1 MATPP
6 LKVNPSKE
14 EASLKINP
22 SKEESSLKVNP
33 AKDEVWW
40 NNLAALKE
48 HYDEHGNLTVRDLR
62 LSGWLT
68 YQRHEATMLSERQL
82 EALQSI
88 GYMSTKAYRE
98 SDEKTWEEKI
108 NAVKSNPHTREPY
121 LVKWLH
127 RQRVLAATDQLSPTR
142 KQRLLEI
149 GVDLRKKCARCRKV
163 NSKSDNETRWMAKYN
178 KLKEYGDRIGNVNVP
193 RRYTADQQLSNW
205 VFNQRKRYHEL
216 LPNGDRVLRK
226 DRIELLEEIGFNWEL
241 NRRTRREL
249 SNPVPKPFTSSD
261 QRKSSLRSRHLHTSN
276 QQTTLK

>member
-14 EASLKINP
+14 EAFLKINP
-22 SKEESSLKVNP
+22 SKE
-33 AKDEVWW
+33 EVWW

-48 HYDEHGNLTVRDLR
+48 HYNKHGNLTVRDLR

-68 YQRHEATMLSERQL
+68 YQRHKATMLSEWQL
-82 EALQSI
+82 EALRHI
-88 GYMSTKAYRE
+88 GFMSTKVYRE
-98 SDEKTWEEKI
+98 SDEKRWEEKF
-108 NAVKSNPHTREPY
+108 NAVKSNPHTREPN
-121 LVKWLH
+121 LMKWLH
-127 RQRVLAATDQLSPTR
+127 RQCMLAATDQLSPTR

-149 GVDLRKKCARCRKV
+149 GVDLRKKCWSCRKV
-163 NSKSDNETRWMAKYN
+163 DSKSVNETRWMSNYN

-193 RRYTADQQLSNW
+193 RRYFTDQQLGNW

-241 NRRTRREL
+241 NRRTRRKL
-249 SNPVPKPFTSSD
+249 SNPKF
-261 QRKSSLRSRHLHTSN
+261 QYC
-276 QQTTLK
+276 

>member
-14 EASLKINP
+14 EASLKVNP

-88 GYMSTKAYRE
+88 GYMCTKVYRE
-98 SDEKTWEEKI
+98 IDKETWEEKF
-108 NAVKSNPHTREPY
+108 NAVKSNPHTREPN

-127 RQRVLAATDQLSPTR
+127 RQRMLAATDQLSPTR

-149 GVDLRKKCARCRKV
+149 GVDLRKKCCKCRKV
-163 NSKSDNETRWMAKYN
+163 NSKSASETRWMANYN
-178 KLKEYGDRIGNVNVP
+178 KLKEYGDRIGNVNVS
-193 RRYTADQQLSNW
+193 RRDTANQQLGNW

-226 DRIELLEEIGFNWEL
+226 DRIELLEEIGFKWEL
-241 NRRTRREL
+241 NRRTART
-249 SNPVPKPFTSSD
+249 V
-261 QRKSSLRSRHLHTSN
+261 
-276 QQTTLK
+276 